1 MSDLQGKLLKLGTGF
16 RLVLSFNLLLQ
27 VSCWDETGDVNRF
40 SHSQLVSEQGTSAC
54 MWDLLRCLTCR
65 GSC

>member
-1 MSDLQGKLLKLGTGF
+1 MSDLQGKLLKLGKGF

-40 SHSQLVSEQGTSAC
+40 SHSQLVSEQGPVPACGTSL
-54 MWDLLRCLTCR
+54 DV
-65 GSC
+65 

>member
-1 MSDLQGKLLKLGTGF
+1 MSDLQGKLLKLGKGF

-40 SHSQLVSEQGTSAC
+40 SHSQLVSEQGPSAC
-54 MWDLLRCLTCR
+54 MWDLLGCLTCR
-65 GSC
+65 GNC